1 MTNAVLQFKKPGT
14 LGPTAAKVEAQHQ
27 QVFRQARIAVMSA
40 METGN
45 FDRARIVL
53 DEFTIVFPEAGES
66 LRLDVVESYNIQL

>member
-1 MTNAVLQFKKPGT
+1 MTNAVLQFKKPNT
-14 LGPTAAKVEAQHQ
+14 LGLTTLKAEAEHQ
-27 QVFRQARIAVMSA
+27 QVFRQARIAVMAA

-53 DEFTIVFPEAGES
+53 DEFTHVFPEAGEA